1 MKNIINNNVLLREI
15 RRIVEQEIKK
25 RIPEEK
31 VNSLWKF
38 LNQLDERIKVLE
50 NEK

>member
-1 MKNIINNNVLLREI
+1 
-15 RRIVEQEIKK
+15 VEQEIKK
-25 RIPEEK
+25 RIPEGK

-38 LNQLDERIKVLE
+38 LNQFDERIKVLE